1 MNDLFQSIDG
11 LLRSGQPA
19 ASLDYLIEEFRR
31 DKNYPAVFEARLM
44 RCRHELGLPVIQ
56 TESFSNFP
64 AEQRQEYEKTFL
76 GAAREVAEAYLADG
90 RIERAWPYFRAIGET
105 GPVLEAIDKL
115 EPAEGQEDV
124 IGIAFQEG
132 LHPRKGLELMLAQHG
147 MCRAITAFGMYAVEK
162 DRQECI
168 ALLLDHLHAE
178 IVERMKRAI
187 EGVEAKRPD
196 TESIEELIAGRE
208 WLFGEY
214 DTYIDTSHVMSV
226 LQYAPELTD
235 EAALRQA
242 RELCLYG
249 RRLSPQMQLRGQYPF
264 EDTFND
270 YGAYIDALL
279 DADREEALDYFR
291 KKIAESDVEE
301 YGTGLVQALVRL
313 LVRLER
319 FEEAIDLSLEFLS
332 DLRSNEL
339 SCPAAMDICRMAGNY
354 ERLMEIAKARGD
366 LLSYTAAALERAG
379 RSSANS
385 AES

>member
-1 MNDLFQSIDG
+1 MDDLFQSVDG
-11 LLRSGQPA
+11 LLSGGRPVS
-19 ASLDYLIEEFRR
+19 SLEYLIEEFRR
-31 DKNYPAVFEARLM
+31 EKNYPAVFEARLM
-44 RCRHELGLPVIQ
+44 KCRHELGLPVIQ
-56 TESFSNFP
+56 TESFSSFP
-64 AEQRQEYEKTFL
+64 AEQRQEYETTFL
-76 GAAREVAEAYLADG
+76 DAAREVAEAYLADG

-105 GPVLEAIDKL
+105 GPVFAAIDRL
-115 EPAEGQEDV
+115 APAEGQEDV

-162 DRQECI
+162 DRQACI
-168 ALLLDHLHAE
+168 ALLLGHLHAE

-187 EGVEAKRPD
+187 EAVEGRPPE
-196 TESIEELIAGRE
+196 TESIETLIAGRD
-208 WLFGEY
+208 WMFGEY

-226 LQYAPELTD
+226 LQYAPELTA

-242 RELCLYG
+242 RELCIYG

-279 DADREEALDYFR
+279 GVDCVGALDYFR
-291 KKIAESDVEE
+291 KKIAESDLEE
-301 YGTGLVQALVRL
+301 YGTGLVQAFVRL

-332 DLRSNEL
+332 DLRVSEL
-339 SCPAAMDICRMAGNY
+339 SCPAAMDICRMAGDY
-354 ERLMEIAKARGD
+354 DRLMEIAKQRGD
-366 LLSYTAAALERAG
+366 LLSYTAAALERA
-379 RSSANS
+379 RNAT
-385 AES
+385 